1 MNDNVQNMIGISAI
15 LALFLSACFLA
26 LGLTRQID
34 GALDEVSAVVSG
46 QKRSVHST
54 LTLARPD
61 IYSGSQAFLVTV
73 DQVGAGVA
81 VKVDGVPVASGDPL
95 ELAGTAVFQPEAKYR
110 AEYVRD
116 WNGLL
121 KEIRFAKLKPGEDV
135 L

>member
-61 IYSGSQAFLVTV
+61 IFSGSQAFLVTV

-95 ELAGTAVFQPEAKYR
+95 ELAGTAVRLSAGGQIPGRICEGLER
-110 AEYVRD
+110 AVEGNTFCKIKAR
-116 WNGLL
+116 
-121 KEIRFAKLKPGEDV
+121 
-135 L
+135 

>member
-61 IYSGSQAFLVTV
+61 IFSGSQAFWL
-73 DQVGAGVA
+73 
-81 VKVDGVPVASGDPL
+81 PWIRL
-95 ELAGTAVFQPEAKYR
+95 ERESPSRSMAFR
-110 AEYVRD
+110 
-116 WNGLL
+116 
-121 KEIRFAKLKPGEDV
+121 
-135 L
+135 